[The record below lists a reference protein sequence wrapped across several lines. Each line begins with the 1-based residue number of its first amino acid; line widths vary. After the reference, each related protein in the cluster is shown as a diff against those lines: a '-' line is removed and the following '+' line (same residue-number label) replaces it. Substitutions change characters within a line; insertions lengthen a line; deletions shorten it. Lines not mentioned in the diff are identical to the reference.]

1 MDKNALR
8 KSMIERI
15 KSFPEKQ
22 NESIELVNLI
32 QNSEEWKNASSIL
45 AFCPLST
52 EPDISLLL
60 KDKRILLPYIENG
73 EMKFSASR
81 KLKRSLFGFMEP
93 EHIEAEY
100 DDALMLVPLIG
111 FKGLYRLG
119 RGAGFYDRYINEKRG
134 KLHTAG
140 VAFSVSFCPEF
151 IPEKH
156 DERLDRI
163 FCLRINTET

>member
-22 NESIELVNLI
+22 NESIELITLI
-32 QNSEEWKNASSIL
+32 QNSDEWKNASSIL

-52 EPDISLLL
+52 EPDISPLL

-100 DDALMLVPLIG
+100 DEG
-111 FKGLYRLG
+111 LG
-119 RGAGFYDRYINEKRG
+119 RGAGFYDRYINEKRE

-156 DERLDRI
+156 DEKLDRI